1 MSLMKQTTSYAEL
14 EKKYHGFVVPTIKM
28 KIDGSEVPDD
38 LIKSIT
44 QLSLDMTCLTDQMN
58 VLNFTVAGLY
68 DYKAQSFDDEVI
80 TKYFKLGNNI
90 EVELGYIT
98 TTPLFKGYIY
108 EVNYSMDISEGIS
121 LNITCKDFKGLL
133 SNKKGDSKRGSSN
146 RMGEVRKI
154 LLNAAYNKYASLP
167 GWQFV
172 YLEGLELAYSLLEL
186 LGVVQ
191 DEHDPISTELE
202 KVQSVANSY
211 LYEFFVVYDEIYFR
225 PKFFIGQSNIMT
237 ISPMEGLLNINMNY
251 NIGKVIGTVEV
262 RGQNPEEMNAVTG
275 KATKPIPKNVTSNTV
290 AVGYETIYSD
300 QITSTAQAQSKAM
313 NLLKYNAWE
322 STGVQVTT
330 IGIPDIIPGRNIKI
344 DGISKSL
351 NKEIYILQ
359 VRHQINR
366 DQGYITTFSG
376 GINIY
381 G

>member
-1 MSLMKQTTSYAEL
+1 MKQNTSYEEL

-28 KIDGSEVPDD
+28 KINGSELSDD
-38 LIKSIT
+38 LIKMIT
-44 QLSLDMTCLTDQMN
+44 NLSLDLSCLTDQMN
-58 VLNFTVAGLY
+58 VLQFNVAGLY
-68 DYKAQSFDDEVI
+68 DYEAESFDDEVMS
-80 TKYFKLGNNI
+80 KYFNLGNDI

-108 EVNYSMDISEGIS
+108 EVNYSMDINEGIS
-121 LNITCKDFKGLL
+121 LSITCKDFKGLL
-133 SNKKGDSKRGSSN
+133 SNKRGDSKRGSSN

-154 LLNAAYNKYASLP
+154 LLHPAYNKYASLP

-186 LGVVQ
+186 LGVIQ

-202 KVQSVANSY
+202 KVQAVANGY
-211 LYEFFVVYDEIYFR
+211 LYEFFVIYDEIYFR

-237 ISPMEGLLNINMNY
+237 LSPTKGILNINMSY
-251 NIGKVIGTVEV
+251 NLGKVIGTVEV
-262 RGQNPEEMNAVTG
+262 RGQNPEEMEAVTG
-275 KATKPIPKNVTSNTV
+275 KAVKSIPKNVTSNMAAV
-290 AVGYETIYSD
+290 AYETIYSD
-300 QITSTAQAQSKAM
+300 QITSTAQAQSRAM
-313 NLLKYNAWE
+313 NLLKTNAWE
-322 STGVQVTT
+322 STGVEVTT

-344 DGISKSL
+344 EGISKSL

-359 VRHQINR
+359 VRHQISR
-366 DQGYITTFSG
+366 DQGYTTTFMG